1 MMNKDDMKKRLE
13 AAQQQQMQMQVDLEK
28 ADTLKCKSKVVDL
41 AHGIEKNCDGMI
53 FGTGVELKRLSAL
66 VSPNGQTS
74 VVPVQIFYCTKC
86 HSRFDLEDVE

>member
-1 MMNKDDMKKRLE
+1 MNKEDQIKERLKT
-13 AAQQQQMQMQVDLEK
+13 AQQQQMQMQMDLEK
-28 ADTLKCKSKVVDL
+28 ADTLRCESKVVDL
-41 AHGIEKNCDGMI
+41 AHGIEKDCGGEI

-86 HSRFDLEDVE
+86 HSRFNLEDVK